1 MTSQAEKIRESFK
14 NHKWEPSRH
23 FMDFHIAGFAYYDG
37 LDVIDQLILGQQ
49 VSLIVEA
56 DNPHDPEAVAI
67 YFKDIKLGYVPS
79 AKNILLSNLLY
90 YGHSAIFEF
99 AFNLSIKKVILNANF
114 VWSSKS
120 RTIDSKLICV
130 NSKADI
136 GEMSVFVLK

>member
-79 AKNILLSNLLY
+79 ANNILLSNLLY
-90 YGHSAIFEF
+90 YGHSAIFE
-99 AFNLSIKKVILNANF
+99 SRIQF
-114 VWSSKS
+114 VNKESHP
-120 RTIDSKLICV
+120 
-130 NSKADI
+130 
-136 GEMSVFVLK
+136 

>member
-14 NHKWEPSRH
+14 NHKREPSRH

-90 YGHSAIFEF
+90 YGHSDIFESQIQF
-99 AFNLSIKKVILNANF
+99 VNF
-114 VWSSKS
+114 VWLLKL

>member
-90 YGHSAIFEF
+90 YGHSDIFESQIQF
-99 AFNLSIKKVILNANF
+99 VNF
-114 VWSSKS
+114 VWLLKL

>member
-90 YGHSAIFEF
+90 YGHSAIF
-99 AFNLSIKKVILNANF
+99 
-114 VWSSKS
+114 
-120 RTIDSKLICV
+120 
-130 NSKADI
+130 
-136 GEMSVFVLK
+136 

>member
-90 YGHSAIFEF
+90 YGHSDIFESRIQF
-99 AFNLSIKKVILNANF
+99 VNF
-114 VWSSKS
+114 VWLLKL

-130 NSKADI
+130 NYKADI
-136 GEMSVFVLK
+136 GEMPVFMLK